1 MTALSIGFTG
11 GNESA
16 TPGRALLRFIERC
29 GLVSRAVE
37 TLPLLG
43 DLVALL
49 VVFSLIDSP
58 LVPVAAALVVIVC
71 LGTAG
76 LYRRRLTLG
85 LLDVTPRVLAAAALG
100 ALAVVLVAS
109 DHYVAIDELLSTA
122 AAVCV
127 AAMVGRWVAYVLMRW
142 ARRYGIARRRTAV
155 LGAGPI
161 GSALVDSMLDEC
173 RWGLQPVALFER
185 GPMAGAAVRERVPTY
200 AFGENMAQI
209 VKSEDIQTLV
219 VAFPNVDDAELL
231 RLVRDCGR
239 LDCEILMVPR
249 LWEECPVSSGMDRIG
264 AVPLRRIRQRMHRN
278 PMWQVKLLAE
288 RMAAGIA
295 LIAISP
301 LLVALAVAVK
311 LSGRSAPV
319 LFRQDRV
326 GLNGKEFG
334 LLKFRSMS
342 PANET
347 ESQTKWSIRG
357 DQRITRVGK
366 FLRATSLDELP
377 QLWNIFRGDM
387 ALIGPRPERRH
398 FVEQFKSD
406 IPGYDARHRVP
417 AGLTGWAAINGLSG
431 DTSIADRARYD
442 NFYVANWS
450 LWFDF
455 TIALRTASVLVTK
468 FLKERTVERALLA
481 NVVEQQADSFVVYE
495 TEFDMPPTL
504 RATS

>member
-11 GNESA
+11 GNDSA
-16 TPGRALLRFIERC
+16 TPGRALLRFVDRS
-29 GLVSRAVE
+29 GLAARGVE
-37 TLPLLG
+37 TLPLFL

-49 VVFSLIDSP
+49 AVFSVMDLQ
-58 LVPVAAALVVIVC
+58 LAPVAAALVVIAC

-100 ALAVVLVAS
+100 ALAVVLMAS
-109 DHYVAIDELLSTA
+109 EGYLGIDLLLSTA
-122 AAVCV
+122 AAACG

-142 ARRYGIARRRTAV
+142 ARRYGIVRRRTAV
-155 LGAGPI
+155 LGAGPV
-161 GSALVDSMLDEC
+161 GSTLVDSMLDEC
-173 RWGLQPVALFER
+173 QWGLQPVALFER
-185 GPMAGAAVRERVPTY
+185 GPMAGEPVRERVPTY

-209 VKSEDIQTLV
+209 VKSEDIQTLL

-264 AVPLRRIRQRMHRN
+264 AVPLRRVRQCMRRN
-278 PMWQVKLLAE
+278 PMWQVKLLSE

-311 LSGRSAPV
+311 VSGRSAPV

-347 ESQTKWSIRG
+347 ESQTKWSIIG

-366 FLRATSLDELP
+366 FMRATSLDELP

-398 FVEQFKSD
+398 FVEQFSSG

-442 NFYVANWS
+442 NFYVANWT

-468 FLKERTVERALLA
+468 FLRERTVERAVLA
-481 NVVEQQADSFVVYE
+481 NVVAQQADSFIVYDAQVV
-495 TEFDMPPTL
+495 MPPTL